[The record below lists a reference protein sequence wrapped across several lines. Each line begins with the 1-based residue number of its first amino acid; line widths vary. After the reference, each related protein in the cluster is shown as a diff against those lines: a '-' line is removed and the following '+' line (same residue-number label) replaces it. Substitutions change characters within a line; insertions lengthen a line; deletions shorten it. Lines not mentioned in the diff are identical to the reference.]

1 MGSDTDTSDSD
12 YYSSSSDAE
21 QDHQSKNKF
30 KLVLCHIYHDAL
42 HGKPKDAAVL
52 SHYLAIEIFKWFDI
66 AQMRKMSHFYNSS
79 YKVLPAS
86 KLKHRIVRNYPAI
99 TASGDYV
106 KPEIAQCIE
115 LPTLECVCIKKT
127 FWLRLV
133 QRAWKRVFQERR
145 AIIAKQANPR
155 TISQRGVKHKTNPAL
170 PGIRG
175 MLKRSDRSEATEAKR
190 PKQSD

>member
-21 QDHQSKNKF
+21 EDHQSKNKF
-30 KLVLCHIYHDAL
+30 QLVLCHIYHDAL

-52 SHYLAIEIFKWFDI
+52 SHYLVIEIFKWFDI
-66 AQMRKMSHFYNSS
+66 AQMRKMSHFYNAS

-99 TASGDYV
+99 TASNYYV

-115 LPTLECVCIKKT
+115 LPTLECVCIMKT

-145 AIIAKQANPR
+145 AIIAKLSNPR
-155 TISQRGVKHKTNPAL
+155 TIGQRGLKHQTNPAL

-175 MLKRSDRSEATEAKR
+175 MLKRSDRLKR
-190 PKQSD
+190 SD